1 MKISE
6 MIRQAQAPDD
16 MAAQLAAGRKVEME
30 HKATIEYLLKNPNT
44 PLEKVVEMIARDH
57 LKEFPDYYTRLDKME
72 KEAKAAKAGKAAR
85 AAQGEEDCPEGFR
98 WCPIQKKCV
107 PAGSG
112 MGRRGQAD
120 PIQTKLIEFF
130 KKNPNPPDSKVHQ
143 LAEQLKLPPDQLESK
158 IYELLSDLLKRTGE

>member
-6 MIRQAQAPDD
+6 MIRMAQAPDD

-30 HKATIEYLLKNPNT
+30 HKATIEYLRKNPNT

-72 KEAKAAKAGKAAR
+72 AEAKAAKKSGAKI
-85 AAQGEEDCPEGFR
+85 AQVD
-98 WCPIQKKCV
+98 PIQKK
-107 PAGSG
+107 
-112 MGRRGQAD
+112 
-120 PIQTKLIEFF
+120 LIDFF
-130 KKNPNPPDSKVHQ
+130 KANPNPPDSEVHK